1 MSRLLIVSNRLPVNI
16 SKEKGQFRV
25 ERSVGGLATGV
36 GSVYKSQ
43 ESLWIGWPGYNV
55 EKMQKEERQQ
65 IVDLLAQEKCYP
77 VFLTSHEIKQY
88 YGGFCNNIVWPLFHY
103 FNQYAKYDPNY
114 WSSYKKVNQKFC
126 DAVME
131 VAKPDDVFWIH
142 DYHLMLLPQMI
153 RERLPHAKIG
163 YFFHIPFP
171 SYELFRLLPWRTEL
185 LEGIL
190 GADLVGFHTYDYV
203 RHFLSSVR
211 RILGHEHTLREV
223 QVGTRLVRVD
233 LFPMGI
239 DYNRYSQ
246 AASSPKVQK
255 EAERIRRKIGDDQKI
270 ILSSDR
276 LDYTKGISLRLEA
289 FDALLSKK
297 AEYRGKVSLILI
309 AVPSRTNVNQYQ
321 ALKKRIDE
329 LVGRINGKY
338 GTTGWLPVRYFN
350 RFLPFEMLVAFYSL
364 ADVALITPLRDG
376 MNLMAKEYVASK
388 VNGGGMLI
396 LSEMAGAAQELGE
409 ALIVNPNNQEEIVAA
424 IEKALATP
432 LEEQQ
437 RLNRVMQK
445 RLMRYDIN
453 RWVLDFFNRLDDAW
467 IAQERNSQH
476 VLTATLRKELI
487 DSYKQASKRLIMLDY
502 DGTLVAFADKP
513 EKAVPTAEVLDVLK
527 ALSESPANEV
537 VIISGRDRNTLTSWF
552 NSLDIGLI
560 AEHGAW
566 MKERS
571 GEIRVPRLLSNDWK
585 KEIMPLLEL
594 WADRTPGSFIEEK
607 PYSLVWHYRNTE
619 PLLGSLRANEIK
631 DDLVYLTS
639 NLGLAVVE
647 GNKVVEIK
655 NAVVNKGEAAQNWLS
670 KLAVVEGNK
679 VVEIKNAVVNKGRA
693 AQNWL
698 AKGGWAFILAIGDDK
713 TDEDLFEVLPTSA
726 YSIKVGLVASKA
738 RFNLVS
744 QRDVLPLLRE
754 LTASN

>member
-1 MSRLLIVSNRLPVNI
+1 MSRLLIVSNRLPVNV
-16 SKEKGQFRV
+16 SKEKGQLRV

-43 ESLWIGWPGYNV
+43 ESLWVGWPGYNV
-55 EKMQKEERQQ
+55 QKMQKDERQQ
-65 IVDLLAQEKCYP
+65 IVELLAQERCHP
-77 VFLTSHEIKQY
+77 VFLTSHEVKLY

-126 DAVME
+126 DAIME
-131 VAKPDDVFWIH
+131 VAQPDDVFWVH
-142 DYHLMLLPQMI
+142 DYHLMLLPNLI
-153 RERLPHAKIG
+153 RERLPQAKIG

-171 SYELFRLLPWRTEL
+171 SYELFRMLPWRTEI

-211 RILGHEHTLREV
+211 RILGCEHTLNEV
-223 QVGTRLVRVD
+223 QIGTRLARVD
-233 LFPMGI
+233 IFPMGI
-239 DYNRYSQ
+239 DYEHFVN
-246 AASSPKVQK
+246 AASSDKVKK
-255 EAERIRRKIGDDQKI
+255 EAERIRRKIGDGQKI

-276 LDYTKGISLRLEA
+276 LDYTKGISPRLEA

-297 AEYRGKVSLILI
+297 AEYRGKVSFVLI
-309 AVPSRTNVNQYQ
+309 AVPSRINVSQYQ
-321 ALKKRIDE
+321 TLKKQIDE

-338 GTTGWLPVRYFN
+338 GTTGWIPVRYFN
-350 RFLPFEMLVAFYSL
+350 RFVPFEMLVAFYTL
-364 ADVALITPLRDG
+364 ADVALVTPWRDG

-388 VNGGGMLI
+388 VNGSGMLI

-409 ALIVNPNNQEEIVAA
+409 ALIVNPNNQEEIVMA
-424 IEKALATP
+424 IEKALSTP
-432 LEEQQ
+432 IEEQK
-437 RLNRVMQK
+437 RLNCVMQK
-445 RLMRYDIN
+445 RLMRYDIK
-453 RWVLDFFNRLDDAW
+453 RWVQDFFNRLDDAW

-476 VLTATLRKELI
+476 LITAKIRKELV
-487 DSYKQASKRLIMLDY
+487 DSYKRAKKRLIMLDY

-513 EKAVPTAEVLDVLK
+513 EKAVPTPEVTDVLK
-527 ALSESPANEV
+527 ALSASSSNEV

-552 NSLDIGLI
+552 SSLDLALI

-566 MKERS
+566 MRERS
-571 GEIRVPRLLSNDWK
+571 GEIRAPQLLSNDWK
-585 KEIMPLLEL
+585 KEILPLLEL

-655 NAVVNKGEAAQNWLS
+655 NASVNKGVAAQNWLS

-679 VVEIKNAVVNKGRA
+679 VVEIKNASVNKGRA
-693 AQNWL
+693 AENWL
-698 AKGGWAFILAIGDDK
+698 SKGGWDFVLAIGDDR
-713 TDEDLFEVLPTSA
+713 TDEDLFEALPSSA
-726 YSIKVGLVASKA
+726 YTIKVGLVASKA
-738 RFNLVS
+738 RYNLVS

-754 LTASN
+754 LTSP